1 MIRQISVI
9 SQAHHSPLWWHL
21 TAGMSIVFD
30 SYINATQLSG
40 LAGQIS
46 ALLVTVRPR
55 SITQRHLRRDLLKLG
70 IAKRVGGGPCR
81 DLRIYLFT
89 HFLLPNSQVNQ
100 NRAVGVLESDQFQ
113 KSDASRDVL
122 KVLLQDMY
130 LS

>member
-9 SQAHHSPLWWHL
+9 SQAHYSPLWWHL

-70 IAKRVGGGPCR
+70 IAKGGGVAHAE
-81 DLRIYLFT
+81 IYVCT
-89 HFLLPNSQVNQ
+89 
-100 NRAVGVLESDQFQ
+100 
-113 KSDASRDVL
+113 
-122 KVLLQDMY
+122 Y
-130 LS
+130 LHTFCCQIHK